1 MARLIYDTSMSL
13 DGYITG
19 SHPGPGQP
27 LGERG
32 AGCGAGCMSGCPGSR
47 TSVPPR
53 EIRGPDPYQVG
64 S

>member
-1 MARLIYDTSMSL
+1 MALLIYDTSMSL

-32 AGCGAGCMSGCPGSR
+32 AGCAAPAA
-47 TSVPPR
+47 
-53 EIRGPDPYQVG
+53 
-64 S
+64 